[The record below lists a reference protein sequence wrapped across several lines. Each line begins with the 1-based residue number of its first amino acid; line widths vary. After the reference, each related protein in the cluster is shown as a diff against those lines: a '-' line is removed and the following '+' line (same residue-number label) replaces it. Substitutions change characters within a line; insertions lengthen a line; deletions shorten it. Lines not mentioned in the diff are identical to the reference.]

1 MYMFKLLSKLQ
12 PYLGIIAIV
21 YPALQAFA
29 KSRFGYELPDFG
41 DIGSVISQGVGT
53 ALVAKSEKI

>member
-1 MYMFKLLSKLQ
+1 MFKLLSKLQ

-21 YPALQAFA
+21 YPAIQAFA
-29 KSRFGYELPDFG
+29 KTKGYNLPDFG
-41 DIGSVISQGVGT
+41 DIGNVISQVGGT

>member
-1 MYMFKLLSKLQ
+1 MFKLLSKLQ

-21 YPALQAFA
+21 YPAIQLFA
-29 KSRFGYELPDFG
+29 RSKFGYELPDFG
-41 DIGSVISQGVGT
+41 DLGNVISQVGGA

>member
-1 MYMFKLLSKLQ
+1 MFKFLSIIK

-21 YPALQAFA
+21 YPAVQAFA
-29 KSRFGYELPDFG
+29 KTKGYDLPDFG
-41 DIGSVISQGVGT
+41 DIGNVISQVGGT